1 MPPALWELRPRLYSA
16 AMDALYT
23 LDIESWAGP
32 FDGAARAAAVDALE
46 GGQVLYLP
54 HLAFALRADERGL
67 LTPDLFNGRAKNIS
81 LDPSGRLKHAAREDK
96 ALQAMMQRFATGAV
110 SLVSG
115 LFPFYARKLERA
127 RTSYR
132 PVEIA
137 GRKTSPIH
145 DDTRLHVDAFPTRPM
160 RGRRIMRLFSNV
172 HPGGLP
178 RVWNVGEPFAE
189 MAAKLLPRVKEPF
202 PLANWLRA
210 ATLQTRGLRSRY
222 DDLMMGLHDN
232 AKLDMDYQ
240 RGTPKTEVRF
250 PPGTTWLC
258 YTDQVMHAALSGQF
272 VLEQTFH
279 LDIDAMARPER
290 APIKVLEKMTGRVL
304 A

>member
-1 MPPALWELRPRLYSA
+1 
-16 AMDALYT
+16 MDALLT
-23 LDIESWAGP
+23 LDVSAWTGP
-32 FDGAARAAAVDALE
+32 YGEAVRRDAIAALE
-46 GGQVLYLP
+46 SGRVLYLP
-54 HLAFALRADERGL
+54 KLPFLLKDEEKPL
-67 LTPDLFNGRAKNIS
+67 LTPDLFSGRAKNIS
-81 LDPSGRLKHAAREDK
+81 LDPSGRLKHAARDDA
-96 ALQAMMQRFATGAV
+96 ALQAMMQRFATSAV

-115 LFPFYARKLERA
+115 LFPNYAASLERA

-137 GRKTSPIH
+137 GRRTSPIH

-160 RGRRIMRLFSNV
+160 RGRRIMRLFTNV
-172 HPGGLP
+172 HPGTTP

-189 MAAKLLPRVKEPF
+189 MAAKILPRVKEPAA
-202 PLANWLRA
+202 LANWFRL
-210 ATLQTRGLRSRY
+210 ATFQTRGLRSAY

-240 RGTPKTEVRF
+240 RATEKTEIAF
-250 PPGTTWLC
+250 PPGATWLC
-258 YTDQVMHAALSGQF
+258 FTDQVMHAALSGQF

-279 LDIDAMARPER
+279 LDIAAMAEPAR
-290 APIKVLEKMTGRVL
+290 APIKVLERMTGRVL

>member
-1 MPPALWELRPRLYSA
+1 MNALQ
-16 AMDALYT
+16 T
-23 LDIESWAGP
+23 LDVDNWTGP
-32 FDGAARAAAVDALE
+32 FAAETRAEAIDALE
-46 GGQVLYLP
+46 SGRVLFFPYLP
-54 HLAFALRADERGL
+54 FLLRAEEKPL
-67 LTPDLFNGRAKNIS
+67 LTPDLFSGRAKNIS
-81 LDPSGRLKHAAREDK
+81 LAPSGKLKHAAGESD
-96 ALQAMMQRFATGAV
+96 ALQAMMQRFALGAV
-110 SLVSG
+110 ALVGG
-115 LFPFYARKLERA
+115 LFPNYAASLERA

-137 GRKTSPIH
+137 GRKYSPIH

-172 HPGGLP
+172 HPGDVP
-178 RVWNVGEPFAE
+178 RVWNVGEPFAD
-189 MAAKLLPRVKEPF
+189 MAATILPRVKPSS
-202 PLANWLRA
+202 PLANWVRL
-210 ATLQTRGLRSRY
+210 ATFQTRGLRSPY

-240 RGTPKTEVRF
+240 RATPKTEIAF

-279 LDIDAMARPER
+279 LDVDAMAEPAR
-290 APIKVLEKMTGRVL
+290 APIKVLEKMTGRTLV
-304 A
+304 

>member
-1 MPPALWELRPRLYSA
+1 
-16 AMDALYT
+16 MDALKT
-23 LDIESWAGP
+23 LELKTWSGP
-32 FDGAARAAAVDALE
+32 FAESERHEAIDALE
-46 GGQVLYLP
+46 SGRVLFFP
-54 HLAFALRADERGL
+54 HLPFVLRAEETPL
-67 LTPDLFNGRAKNIS
+67 LTPSLSTGRAKNIS
-81 LDPSGRLKHAAREDK
+81 LDPSGKLKHESGDANER
-96 ALQAMMQRFATGAV
+96 ALLQGMMQRFAGDAV

-115 LFPFYARKLERA
+115 LFPNYAERLERA

-137 GRKTSPIH
+137 GRKQSPVH

-172 HPGGLP
+172 HPGTLP
-178 RVWNVGEPFAE
+178 RMWNVGEPFAD
-189 MAAKLLPRVKEPF
+189 MAAKILPSIKTPPAYQSWINF
-202 PLANWLRA
+202 LTHPSN
-210 ATLQTRGLRSRY
+210 GLRSPY
-222 DDLMMGLHDN
+222 DNLMLGFHDT

-240 RGTPKTEVRF
+240 NATTKTGIAF
-250 PPGTTWLC
+250 PPGCTWLC

-279 LDIDAMARPER
+279 LDIAAMADPAR
-290 APIKVLEKMTGRVL
+290 APIRVLEKMTGRTL

>member
-1 MPPALWELRPRLYSA
+1 MNALQ
-16 AMDALYT
+16 T
-23 LDIESWAGP
+23 LDVDSWTGP
-32 FDGAARAAAVDALE
+32 FAEDARRDAIAALE
-46 GGQVLYLP
+46 LGQVLYLP
-54 HLAFALRADERGL
+54 HLPFALREEEKPL
-67 LTPDLFNGRAKNIS
+67 LTPDLFSGRAKNIS
-81 LDPSGRLKHAAREDK
+81 LDPSGKLKHAAREDEK
-96 ALQAMMQRFATGAV
+96 LQAMMQRFATSAV

-115 LFPFYARKLERA
+115 LFPGYAASLERA

-132 PVEIA
+132 PVEIK
-137 GRKTSPIH
+137 GRKSSPIH

-172 HPGGLP
+172 HPGALP
-178 RVWNVGEPFAE
+178 RVWNVGEPFAD
-189 MAAKLLPRVKEPF
+189 MAAKMLPRVKTPP
-202 PLANWLRA
+202 PLANWFRA
-210 ATLQTRGLRSRY
+210 ATFQTRGLRSRY

-240 RGTPKTEVRF
+240 RATPKTEIEF
-250 PPGTTWLC
+250 PPGSTWLC

-279 LDIDAMARPER
+279 LDIAAMAEPSR
-290 APIKVLEKMTGRVL
+290 APIKVLERMTGRVL

>member
-1 MPPALWELRPRLYSA
+1 
-16 AMDALYT
+16 MDALET
-23 LDIESWAGP
+23 LDLTSWTGP
-32 FDGAARAAAVDALE
+32 FADGDRAVALAALE
-46 GGQVLYLP
+46 RGRVLYFPALP
-54 HLAFALRADERGL
+54 FVLRSDETRL
-67 LTPDLFNGRAKNIS
+67 LTPDIFSGRAKNIS
-81 LDPSGRLKHAAREDK
+81 LDPSGRLKHAAAKDER
-96 ALQAMMQRFATGAV
+96 LQAMMQRFAQGAV
-110 SLVSG
+110 ALVGG
-115 LFPFYARKLERA
+115 LFPGYAAKLERA

-137 GRKTSPIH
+137 GRRYSPVH

-172 HPGGLP
+172 HPGDLP
-178 RVWNVGEPFAE
+178 RVWNVGEPFGD
-189 MAAKLLPRVKEPF
+189 MAAKILPRVKEPGAA
-202 PLANWLRA
+202 ANLFKA
-210 ATLQTRGLRSRY
+210 ATFQTRGVRSAY
-222 DDLMMGLHDN
+222 DNLMLGLHDN

-240 RGTPKTEVRF
+240 RSTPKTEVKF

-279 LDIDAMARPER
+279 LDIDAMAEPAR
-290 APIKVLEKMTGRVL
+290 APIRVLEKMTGRVL

>member
-1 MPPALWELRPRLYSA
+1 MDVLRT
-16 AMDALYT
+16 MD
-23 LDIESWAGP
+23 IISWQGP
-32 FDGAARAAAVDALE
+32 FGEAERRDAVAALE
-46 GGQVLYLP
+46 SGQVLFFP
-54 HLAFALRADERGL
+54 HLPFALREAERPL
-67 LTPDLFNGRAKNIS
+67 LTPDLFRGRAKNIS
-81 LDPSGRLKHAAREDK
+81 LDPFGRLKHAATKDEN
-96 ALQAMMQRFATGAV
+96 LQAMMQRFATGAV

-115 LFPFYARKLERA
+115 LFPGYAQKLERA

-137 GRKTSPIH
+137 GRKSSPIH

-160 RGRRIMRLFSNV
+160 RGRRIMRLFSNI
-172 HPGGLP
+172 HPGATP
-178 RVWNVGEPFAE
+178 RVWNVGEPFAD
-189 MAAKLLPRVKEPF
+189 MAAKLLPRVKPPA
-202 PLANWLRA
+202 PLANWFRA
-210 ATLQTRGLRSRY
+210 ATFQTRGLRSPY

-240 RGTPKTEVRF
+240 RATQKTEIAF
-250 PPGTTWLC
+250 APNTTWLC

-279 LDIDAMARPER
+279 LDIDAMAEPAR
-290 APIKVLEKMTGRVL
+290 APIKVLEKMTGRML